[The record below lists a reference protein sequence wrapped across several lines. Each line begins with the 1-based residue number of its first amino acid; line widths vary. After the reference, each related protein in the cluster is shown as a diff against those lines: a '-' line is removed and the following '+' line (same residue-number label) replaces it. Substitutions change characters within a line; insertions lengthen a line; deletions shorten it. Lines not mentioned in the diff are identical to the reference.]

1 MFKET
6 NFCVIPVMWDKAL
19 ESNIQGF
26 EERQYRRA
34 YLKQMHESLKD
45 CSERTLT
52 VEVDYTSPVLVQQWK
67 IQEE

>member
-1 MFKET
+1 
-6 NFCVIPVMWDKAL
+6 MWDEAP

-45 CSERTLT
+45 CFERTLT
-52 VEVDYTSPVLVQQWK
+52 VKVDHTPPVSVQQWK
-67 IQEE
+67 I